1 MMSPQAA
8 KASPTRNATG
18 SVNTTIG
25 DAARPKTAATARIV
39 APENHALL
47 AAQTISAATM
57 SSMVS
62 GAYRIASHVFC
73 PCMRE
78 KPENIDSKDAV
89 NIVAEQ
95 SVPAA
100 KKAMYDMPAT
110 EGSSAPRPY
119 PR

>member
-1 MMSPQAA
+1 MMSPTAA

-18 SVNTTIG
+18 STMTTIG
-25 DAARPKTAATARIV
+25 EAAKPNATATAKMV
-39 APENHALL
+39 APESHALL
-47 AAQTISAATM
+47 AAQTISPATT

-62 GAYRIASHVFC
+62 GAYRIASQVFC

-78 KPENIDSKDAV
+78 KPENIDSKEAV

-100 KKAMYDMPAT
+100 KKAMYDIPST
-110 EGSSAPRPY
+110 EGNSAPSP
-119 PR
+119 